1 MTPQPPLTVPA
12 AQPESGAP
20 PSSPP
25 LPLALALRL
34 RAAAEGPAPFAGLA
48 SVCLAEGGA
57 HRVILVDTT
66 TDGIGRVVHDL
77 GDAPLAGLGAAP
89 LDSLEA
95 PAGLRLHWAAIGP
108 DRRLGLVAPAA
119 HAPLAE
125 LTAGLLRPAPPAP
138 PTEAQ
143 REAELIATFASALA
157 DAGAQ
162 PELDTLIAALNEG
175 LRASYG
181 RLSAW
186 AWFDEGGELRPARSC
201 RALGPLP
208 RGAAR
213 PGRVRASEPGAL
225 AALLDQQGKPE
236 ALAWALGPAAAPQ
249 GWVVVADPPAALA
262 ASISRGISP
271 CVTLISTQLAAGLAA
286 RARAAEAA
294 ALAAAILSQAE
305 GRVGV
310 QALDA
315 TDPELRLIA
324 RTCAGV
330 AQGNAEIGAELS
342 VLAEAVIGGDLQAR
356 HAPTRAPGSA
366 GAFVDRMKH
375 MVDAVAAPVE
385 DLILCLTRL
394 ANGDL
399 SGVMTGDHPGDH
411 ARVRAAWEDAQQ
423 SLTRLIGEVRRASVQ
438 LASGASQVATGANV
452 VADGTSRQAAALQ
465 KLTSFMEQVQAQT
478 RQTASDAQTA
488 NELVAQSASIAERGT
503 SQMDAMVQAMSVIE
517 ASTNNIGRIIKVI
530 DEIAFQTNLLALNA
544 AVEAARAG
552 QHGKGF
558 AVVAEEVRNL
568 AVRSSKAAAETTT
581 LIDDSTKRVRQG
593 ADAARRTASA
603 LQEIVAGVQSVSS
616 LMAAIARGSAEQAAG
631 IKDAN
636 ETLNNVDQVVQTNAA
651 TAQESAAAAQE
662 MSAQGRALQ
671 GLVARFTLAEA
682 PSRRGP
688 EPEPDLSGMLQHLS
702 PEQLAL
708 VWGMSQ
714 DRVVHA
720 R

>member
-1 MTPQPPLTVPA
+1 MTSQPPSPLPV
-12 AQPESGAP
+12 AP
-20 PSSPP
+20 PDPGP
-25 LPLALALRL
+25 APTAAVLPLSLALRL
-34 RAAAEGPAPFAGLA
+34 RSAAESPAPFAGLA

-57 HRVILVDTT
+57 HRVILVELTP
-66 TDGIGRVVHDL
+66 DGAGRVVHDL
-77 GDAPLAGLGAAP
+77 GDAPLAGLGAQP
-89 LDSLEA
+89 LDALEA
-95 PAGLRLHWAAIGP
+95 PAGLRLHWAPAGHNQ
-108 DRRLGLVAPAA
+108 RLGLVAPAA
-119 HAPLAE
+119 HAALAE
-125 LTAGLLRPAPPAP
+125 LTGALLRPAPPAP

-143 REAELIATFASALA
+143 REAEVIATFASALA

-162 PELDTLIAALNEG
+162 PDLDTLIAALSEG
-175 LRASYG
+175 LRAGYG
-181 RLSAW
+181 RIAAW
-186 AWFDEGGELRPARSC
+186 AWVDEGAELRPARPC

-208 RGAAR
+208 RGSANG
-213 PGRVRASEPGAL
+213 GRIQASDAGAL
-225 AALLDQQGKPE
+225 AALLGRQAKHE
-236 ALAWALGPAAAPQ
+236 ALTWALGPAGAPL
-249 GWVVVADPPAALA
+249 GLVVVPDPPAALTLSLGRA
-262 ASISRGISP
+262 ITP
-271 CVTLISTQLAAGLAA
+271 CITLISTQLGAAAAA

-294 ALAAAILSQAE
+294 TLAGAILAQAE

-310 QALDA
+310 TALDA
-315 TDPELRLIA
+315 VDPDLRTVA
-324 RTCAGV
+324 RACAGV
-330 AQGNAEIGAELS
+330 AQGNAEIAVELAT
-342 VLAEAVIGGDLQAR
+342 LAEAVIGGDLQAR
-356 HAPTRAPGSA
+356 HAPTRLPGAP

-385 DLILCLTRL
+385 DLLLCLTRL
-394 ANGDL
+394 SNGDL
-399 SGVMTGDHPGDH
+399 SGGMAGEHPGDH

-488 NELVAQSASIAERGT
+488 HELVAQSASIAERGT

-568 AVRSSKAAAETTT
+568 AVRSSRAAAETTT
-581 LIDDSTKRVRQG
+581 LIDESTKRVRQG

-671 GLVARFTLAEA
+671 GLVSRFTLAEA
-682 PSRRGP
+682 PRRGAA
-688 EPEPDLSGMLQHLS
+688 EAEPDLSSLLQHLS